1 MGLRTQGV
9 KYDVMADKKHTTRPV
24 RQKSAMDKLLSSMDE
39 LVDSA
44 AKKKSAEELH
54 QTRRQVN
61 ETIDRVVAS
70 RERRQRETA

>member
-1 MGLRTQGV
+1 
-9 KYDVMADKKHTTRPV
+9 
-24 RQKSAMDKLLSSMDE
+24 MDKLLSSMDE